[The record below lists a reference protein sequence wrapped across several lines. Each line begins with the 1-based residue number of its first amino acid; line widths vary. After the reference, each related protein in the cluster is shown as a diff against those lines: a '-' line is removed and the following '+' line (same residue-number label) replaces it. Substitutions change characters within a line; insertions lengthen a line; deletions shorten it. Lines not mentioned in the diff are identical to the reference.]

1 MNKLHYILIFFIFHS
16 HQALG
21 QENASEFKTQF
32 GFKGQLS
39 TWGHFNTNN
48 PYPLYL
54 GGKYIP
60 QVNYE
65 FQMQKNQLID
75 FEVSANFTGQTSVHF
90 FDSISV
96 DGKIN
101 TYRAWGRYSTEQ
113 LELRFGLQKID
124 FGTAMMMRA
133 LRWFDQVDPRDP
145 LRLTEGVWAGLG
157 RYYFLNNVNIWF
169 WGLYGNKNPKGMEI
183 IKTNSS
189 IPEFG
194 GRIQFPVPLG
204 EAALSYHHRI
214 ADSEDISEYIP
225 GYSKIQENRIGVDA
239 KWDLLVGVWLEAAW
253 ITKNKDLGFFTNQE
267 IMTLGTDYTFGVG
280 SGLNVTL
287 EHMFLS
293 YDETAFNFQHTTN
306 FTGLSVNYPVGMFD
320 NISAIFYYDWSN
332 KSMYNFVNWF
342 RQFDKTTLYL
352 MGYWNPKNGVI
363 PTMGLG
369 SSENLFGGLGIQIMY
384 VFNH

>member
-1 MNKLHYILIFFIFHS
+1 MNKQHYIFIFFVILS
-16 HQALG
+16 IQTLG
-21 QENASEFKTQF
+21 QENASDFKTQF
-32 GFKGQLS
+32 EFKGQLS
-39 TWGHFNTNN
+39 TWGHFNPDN

-54 GGKYIP
+54 GGRYIP
-60 QVNYE
+60 QANYE
-65 FQMQKNQLID
+65 LQFPKNQLID
-75 FEVSANFTGQTSVHF
+75 FEVSANFMGQTGVHF
-90 FDSISV
+90 FDSISA

-101 TYRAWGRYSTEQ
+101 TYRVWGRYSTEQ

-204 EAALSYHHRI
+204 EAAFSYHHRI
-214 ADSEDISEYIP
+214 ADSENISEYIP
-225 GYSKIQENRIGVDA
+225 SYSEIQENRIGVDA
-239 KWDLLVGVWLEAAW
+239 KWDLLVGIWLEAAW
-253 ITKNKDLGFFTNQE
+253 ITKNKNLGILTNQE

-293 YDETAFNFQHTTN
+293 YDEIAFNFKNTTN

-320 NISAIFYYDWSN
+320 NISAIFYYDWTN

-352 MGYWNPKNGVI
+352 MGYWNPENAVI

-369 SSENLFGGLGIQIMY
+369 SGENLFGGIGIQIMY